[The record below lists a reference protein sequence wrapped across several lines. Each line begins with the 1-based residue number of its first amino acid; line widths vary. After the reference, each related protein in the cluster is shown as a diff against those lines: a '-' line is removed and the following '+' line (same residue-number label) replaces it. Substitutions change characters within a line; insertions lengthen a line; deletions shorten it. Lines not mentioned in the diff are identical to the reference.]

1 MKGMV
6 EVMRGC
12 GVGCDFCEV
21 TLRPLRYEPTENVVA
36 ELEINAAAGIT
47 NGWLHSDEFFGYKH
61 GNLFAPNEEA
71 LSELLT
77 AVMNV
82 KGIKTSNP
90 THGRVSIP
98 AGYPEMMEKLSKILK
113 TGPRNWI
120 GIQTGVETG
129 SDELAK
135 KHMPNK
141 TLPLR
146 IGPDGS
152 WLDIVWQGVYVETKN
167 YWRPAF
173 TLQVGQ
179 NEETEDD
186 NWQTVEM
193 INRLSNSYSEG
204 GRPFEFT
211 VTPLVNVPLGRIKSR
226 SLNTNMLT
234 KDMMAV
240 YYASYRHLSK
250 MATRDGFRDTDGNFL
265 SRIGTGSLISGGG
278 YLMMK
283 YIEKRAAKMG
293 VDIEKVKH
301 YGVEHSREITSLSAL
316 ARA

>member
-1 MKGMV
+1 
-6 EVMRGC
+6 
-12 GVGCDFCEV
+12 
-21 TLRPLRYEPTENVVA
+21 
-36 ELEINAAAGIT
+36 
-47 NGWLHSDEFFGYKH
+47 
-61 GNLFAPNEEA
+61 
-71 LSELLT
+71 
-77 AVMNV
+77 
-82 KGIKTSNP
+82 
-90 THGRVSIP
+90 
-98 AGYPEMMEKLSKILK
+98 
-113 TGPRNWI
+113 
-120 GIQTGVETG
+120 
-129 SDELAK
+129 
-135 KHMPNK
+135 
-141 TLPLR
+141 
-146 IGPDGS
+146 
-152 WLDIVWQGVYVETKN
+152 
-167 YWRPAF
+167 
-173 TLQVGQ
+173 
-179 NEETEDD
+179 
-186 NWQTVEM
+186 M